1 MEGLFGEG
9 LVDEVLFCCGES
21 LEENLHWEPR
31 RGALVE
37 FEDGVES
44 VRSTLSHLIMTS
56 VPHATITC
64 FFMEHGLFKYY
75 LY

>member
-21 LEENLHWEPR
+21 LEENLHWEHRP
-31 RGALVE
+31 GALAE

-44 VRSTLSHLIMTS
+44 VRSTLSHLITTS
-56 VPHATITC
+56 VSHATITH
-64 FFMEHGLFKYY
+64 FFVEHGLFKYY